1 MIKSRLERGRVLVCR
16 LSAPGIWAPSSLLSH
31 SHPSRPREA
40 CLDAPAGLRA
50 FKARLPLHRRQVLSR
65 SPADLGPE
73 CCIAV
78 GCRVLSSIHSLCP
91 LDASVTPLCDN
102 QDWLRALPGAP
113 RGRGPHCL
121 QPPLQPS
128 HLSLLHSLLPLPGT
142 PDHLDNFSLQ
152 NRHITRVRALL
163 GKKKKVNQY

>member
-1 MIKSRLERGRVLVCR
+1 MPPQA
-16 LSAPGIWAPSSLLSH
+16 SAP
-31 SHPSRPREA
+31 SRRGSPFT
-40 CLDAPAGLRA
+40 AGSQ
-50 FKARLPLHRRQVLSR
+50 PQ
-65 SPADLGPE
+65 PADLGPE